1 MWQADE
7 LEEERHQ
14 LQLDRSTLQQ
24 LQLQAVGDAQMADAG
39 HAEGIAQIERGM
51 DVVRDQRQGV
61 EDAMHELDAERLQLK
76 QLQQQAADDAEKAR
90 DERAKR
96 ADLLVDAVQASN
108 APKNKAATAGREAV
122 VRPQSKAP
130 QDLAH
135 QVALLVG
142 SEADKVAK
150 LRARISAERG
160 KQPKYPGS

>member
-1 MWQADE
+1 M
-7 LEEERHQ
+7 
-14 LQLDRSTLQQ
+14 QQ
-24 LQLQAVGDAQMADAG
+24 LQLQAVGDAQMAGAG

-51 DVVRDQRQGV
+51 DVVREQRQEV
-61 EDAMHELDAERLQLK
+61 EDAMQELDAERLQLK
-76 QLQQQAADDAEKAR
+76 QFQQQAADDAEKAR

-96 ADLLVDAVQASN
+96 ADLLVDAVQASS
-108 APKNKAATAGREAV
+108 APKIKAAGREA
-122 VRPQSKAP
+122 RPQSKAT

-160 KQPKYPGS
+160 KQAQYPGS